1 MYIETEAEVEN
12 VGNDD
17 VRNNR
22 EDRAVDRPFVVMLG
36 IKSDSEAVEVSLV
49 AAVLVCS
56 VASKDAVVVGIVL
69 AVDNLDVGSS
79 TFVLISPEEAGR
91 SVV

>member
-1 MYIETEAEVEN
+1 MSIETEAEVEN

-49 AAVLVCS
+49 AALVCS

-91 SVV
+91 SIV